1 MIKKYADADESDIL
15 LQKRKWVVCLFK
27 ILIDNINKDCT
38 QGLLELMEFWTTVG
52 AGSVCPIVFPKKD
65 NGSSVTEFFTEASYI
80 MNLNKCRDWLVREIN
95 DIKNSEGKQ
104 CQ

>member
-52 AGSVCPIVFPKKD
+52 AGSVCPIVFPKKRQRKFG
-65 NGSSVTEFFTEASYI
+65 NGIFYRSIIHNES
-80 MNLNKCRDWLVREIN
+80 
-95 DIKNSEGKQ
+95 
-104 CQ
+104 

>member
-52 AGSVCPIVFPKKD
+52 AGSVCPIVFTKKD

-95 DIKNSEGKQ
+95 DIKNSEGK
-104 CQ
+104 